1 MRILACGLLLFFL
14 VGLAGAGEKLVGFC
28 PLVNDVS
35 LYKNAFDSG
44 ASAGNTLQIVSINQ
58 VKLKWW
64 FQVEFTADFNR
75 HLTPGYATDYYLEAG
90 VLKYV
95 VGKVAVNYQRVHGTF
110 VGKPVNQ
117 VGIRY
122 SF

>member
-1 MRILACGLLLFFL
+1 MRILTCGLLVFL
-14 VGLAGAGEKLVGFC
+14 VVELAGAGEKAVGFR

-35 LYKNAFDSG
+35 LYKNVLDSG
-44 ASAGNTLQIVSINQ
+44 VSAGNTLQIVSINQ

-75 HLTPGYATDYYLEAG
+75 HLNPGYATDYYLEAG

-95 VGKVAVNYQRVHGTF
+95 LGKVGVNYQRIHGTF